1 MKKLLIVEDDH
12 IMRQFYSIL
21 FQRNGFESFI
31 SDNGD
36 AIIEYLNNE
45 YVSLIILDI
54 NLNNTYLNGKQING
68 LMLLSAIKQIK
79 QCDKIPIVLVT
90 AHTLPLNNDTPGL
103 SSSNEVWVTKP
114 IANYSEFVNKI
125 NSLISN

>member
-1 MKKLLIVEDDH
+1 MKKLLIVEDDR

-36 AIIEYLNNE
+36 AIIGYLNNE

-79 QCDKIPIVLVT
+79 RCDKIPIVLVT

-103 SSSNEVWVTKP
+103 SRSNEVWVTKP